1 MSDEMYTKTNMKEER
16 VAGNLLEVNT
26 DNFKKEVLTSTIP
39 VLVDFWTEWCMPC
52 RLISPVLEE
61 LSQDY
66 NEKVKFTKVNVD
78 DNTQL
83 ATDLQI
89 LSIPALILFK
99 NGKEVT
105 RIMGANTKEYIKRE
119 IDSVLTE

>member
-26 DNFKKEVLTSTIP
+26 DSFKKEVLTSTIP